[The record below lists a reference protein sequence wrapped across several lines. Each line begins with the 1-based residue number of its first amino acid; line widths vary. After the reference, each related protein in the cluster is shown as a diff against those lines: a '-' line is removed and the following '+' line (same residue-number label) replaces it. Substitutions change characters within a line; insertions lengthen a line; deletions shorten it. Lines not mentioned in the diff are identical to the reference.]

1 MEAASA
7 LAKDDGGSHP
17 TTEPPAPP
25 PLDTIAQQSTLS
37 DDSTAGNADPYHWL
51 HMPSPSIGTLV
62 SRLGHTFRWSAA
74 HPSVESLNSLRERG
88 DAEADRL
95 LARLQPINFTADTVA
110 IIAQRAQ
117 RHRQRSAAVG
127 NSNSSDNTDSAEAAA
142 TDAACAAFLDQQAT
156 LPTWVNWTKVAL
168 GQRVFQ
174 RSCQTCLLS
183 LCYSSLVGGFAVPH
197 IAAVLEST
205 GRLTRTCPA
214 TYARLIET
222 ALMVLAVMGPDEQTL
237 HPLWS
242 PDGVVSSEAF
252 GGNQTPVHRGNGWL
266 AALRT
271 RFLHAQV
278 RAMLA
283 KRSGDKVWNYAL
295 YGTPINQED
304 QLVTLLS
311 FSFNVLRCLEQ
322 VGLPLTHAERE
333 GYIHAWRLVG
343 WLCGVEAELL
353 ERHMCS
359 FEASELASQ
368 SVLLHLVYPAAEAS
382 GARMAQHVLDA
393 LTRHM
398 PQHWS
403 FSFHAAMARLLL
415 SDEWADGL
423 GLPQST
429 PWQRWRI
436 RMMFRQLAFAARMA
450 RWHPLLD
457 KIVCFV
463 KSVAVH
469 LEARLRSSMPVGSTL
484 THCSCI
490 P

>member
-1 MEAASA
+1 MEAASGQA
-7 LAKDDGGSHP
+7 KGEGAGGGLATEQPPP
-17 TTEPPAPP
+17 T
-25 PLDTIAQQSTLS
+25 PLDTIAPLRSAPSNGST
-37 DDSTAGNADPYHWL
+37 TGKADPYPWL
-51 HMPSPSIGTLV
+51 HMSSPSIGTLV
-62 SRLGHTFRWSAA
+62 SRLGHSFHWTAA
-74 HPSVESLNSLRERG
+74 HPSLESLHSLRERG
-88 DAEADRL
+88 DAEADEL
-95 LARLQPINFTADTVA
+95 LARLQPISFTADTVA
-110 IIAQRAQ
+110 VIAQRAQ
-117 RHRQRSAAVG
+117 RHRQSNADG
-127 NSNSSDNTDSAEAAA
+127 LNSSDSAEAAA

-156 LPTWVNWTKVAL
+156 LPEWVDPSSIAM

-242 PDGVVSSEAF
+242 SDGPVSAEAF
-252 GGNQTPVHRGNGWL
+252 GIGGTQTPTHRGNGWL

-278 RAMLA
+278 RSMLA
-283 KRSGDKVWNYAL
+283 KRSGDKVWDYAL
-295 YGTPINQED
+295 YGIPINQED

-322 VGLPLTHAERE
+322 LGLPLTQAERE

-382 GARMAQHVLDA
+382 GARMAQHVLEA
-393 LTRHM
+393 LTSHM
-398 PQHWS
+398 PQRWS
-403 FSFHAAMARLLL
+403 FAFHAALARLLL

-436 RMMFRQLAFAARMA
+436 RLMFRQLAFAARMA

-463 KSVAVH
+463 KSATVH
-469 LEARLRSSMPVGSTL
+469 
-484 THCSCI
+484 
-490 P
+490 